1 MQYLKNALNGLGRH
15 LHDSALHAFQGP
27 HRWWK
32 LAFFAAMFVLPG
44 GSVLVALV
52 AWVDHR
58 RHQQGQAKAR
68 QPRLDASASF
78 TQAPLR
84 S

>member
-1 MQYLKNALNGLGRH
+1 MQYLTNALNGLGRH
-15 LHDSALHAFQGP
+15 LHDSAHHAFQGP

-44 GSVLVALV
+44 GSALIALA
-52 AWVDHR
+52 AWFDHR
-58 RHQQGQAKAR
+58 RHQQSEMTAR
-68 QPRLDASASF
+68 KPRVAAGGSY

-84 S
+84 P